1 MTFCVLIANPK
12 GGCGK
17 TTIATNLA
25 AAFAHMGFATALADC
40 DRQKSA
46 MAWLKRRPG
55 HARRLIGLN
64 WTKDVGPLPCGVQR
78 LVIDAPAGIRRKA
91 VRDLVRRADAIVIPV
106 LPSLFDE
113 IATRRFL
120 RVLDKLKPI
129 RNNKRAVAIIG
140 NRVRSRAAANRALDA
155 FLAVLGHDAVAAI
168 RDTQAYPTAAIAGLS
183 VFDRAGRRV
192 EPLLAEWQPLLRF
205 LGRAAANPGC
215 PARTASRPDETN

>member
-1 MTFCVLIANPK
+1 MTLSILIANPK

-46 MAWLKRRPG
+46 TAWLKRRPS
-55 HARRLIGLN
+55 HARPLIGLN
-64 WTKDVGPLPCGVQR
+64 WSKEVGPLPDDIQR
-78 LVIDAPAGIRRKA
+78 LVIDAPAGIRRHA
-91 VRDLVRRADAIVIPV
+91 VRNLVRRADVIVIPV

-113 IATRRFL
+113 VATRRFL
-120 RVLDKLKPI
+120 GVLDKLKPI
-129 RNNKRAVAIIG
+129 RNNKRAVAIVG
-140 NRVRSRAAANRALDA
+140 NRVRSRSAAGQV
-155 FLAVLGHDAVAAI
+155 LAASLAALGHDAVTII

-183 VFDRAGRRV
+183 VFDRAGRRI

-205 LGRAAANPGC
+205 LGRVAANRGGGTE
-215 PARTASRPDETN
+215 AALRSDKAN